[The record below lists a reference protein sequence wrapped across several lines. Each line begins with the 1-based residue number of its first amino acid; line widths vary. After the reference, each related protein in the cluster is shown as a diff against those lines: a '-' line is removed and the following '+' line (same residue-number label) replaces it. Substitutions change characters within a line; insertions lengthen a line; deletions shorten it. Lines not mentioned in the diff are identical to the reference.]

1 MIVSDID
8 VPVLE
13 NIDKDQIDMSS
24 EKTIC
29 GRYIITRL
37 DQRAFAALGQ
47 EAQPAGEGPEWFMVP
62 EENRNGTI
70 PSTNSFRVLE
80 AEG

>member
-47 EAQPAGEGPEWFMVP
+47 EAQPAGEGPE
-62 EENRNGTI
+62 
-70 PSTNSFRVLE
+70 
-80 AEG
+80 